1 MRLERLYFKNPIR
14 PSLGTYLVWDHY
26 EIMIPVAEDQA
37 HLPPEGYH
45 TFYLN
50 HLEMGL
56 RFPVPRFIQNLCDH
70 LKEGVVGIAICLGPR
85 SRREGLLLYP
95 HRRVE
100 VEGDL
105 GIAFTSLSAAHPIY
119 SLGLSNYCSSCAT
132 DTIMKAQLL
141 KAYKKQE
148 SGATKSPSTPPKERA
163 KEKRK
168 MSSSGGDKRP
178 RKKTPSVVNFAPEV
192 DLPVVS
198 SASDQAI
205 TEALAANF
213 MQALLCGGELSRVSN
228 ALEIARSSRRS
239 LDEVMIQHD
248 KPMREIEEG
257 IIFEQGFNGCLAQFR
272 ANGYSETEHPTPFL
286 SVLKALEDLPEE
298 GEVGSS
304 SAPEK

>member
-1 MRLERLYFKNPIR
+1 MSWSEKLTRRDLPLPAQEYDPTAFLNSMSAKCFNAQDLIR
-14 PSLGTYLVWDHY
+14 
-26 EIMIPVAEDQA
+26 ED
-37 HLPPEGYH
+37 L
-45 TFYLN
+45 
-50 HLEMGL
+50 
-56 RFPVPRFIQNLCDH
+56 LCH
-70 LKEGVVGIAICLGPR
+70 FGCSRKGI
-85 SRREGLLLYP
+85 
-95 HRRVE
+95 E